1 VADVVVEGMWDV
13 NFRRGPD
20 EGLMAQW
27 SEQERKLMWVTI
39 STEEDIVVWALEK
52 SGVY

>member
-1 VADVVVEGMWDV
+1 LVADVVVEGMWDV
-13 NFRRGPD
+13 NFRRGLD

-27 SEQERKLMWVTI
+27 SEHERKLMCI